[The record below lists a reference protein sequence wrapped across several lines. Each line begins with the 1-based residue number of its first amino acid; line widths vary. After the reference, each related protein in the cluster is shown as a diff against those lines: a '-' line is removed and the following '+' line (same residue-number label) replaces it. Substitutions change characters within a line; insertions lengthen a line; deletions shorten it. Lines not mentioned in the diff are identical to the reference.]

1 MSEKK
6 NLEIVRQLYNEVF
19 TGSDTSVLDSLVAP
33 SVKLHDPS
41 AKNFKQ
47 GIEGF
52 KLREEMYAHAFPSK
66 KATIDEIFTGKDT
79 VSVKWTV
86 TGTHDRDLPGI
97 PATGKKITV
106 TGTSIFRLK
115 NGKITEIWANWDELG
130 MLSQLG
136 LNQVS
141 AYAGQR

>member
-1 MSEKK
+1 MSAKT
-6 NLEIVRQLYNEVF
+6 NMEIVRRLFEEVY
-19 TGSDTSVLDSLVAP
+19 TGGDSSLIESLVA
-33 SVKLHDPS
+33 SNVKLHDPA

-52 KLREEMYAHAFPSK
+52 KLREEMYTNAFPSK
-66 KATIDEIFTGKDT
+66 KATIDQIFAAEDT
-79 VSVKWTV
+79 VSVRWTV

-97 PATGKKITV
+97 PATGKNVTV

-115 NGKITEIWANWDELG
+115 DDKVTEIWQNWDELG
-130 MLSQLG
+130 MLSQIG
-136 LNQVS
+136 IGQAS